1 MSSAFE
7 RAQIS
12 EDCNSHF
19 NNVTQ
24 NTPYPV
30 CHDMQVENNIEL
42 QTIQCDNAVTH
53 SQLKTVHENS
63 VLIVNVMSEIK
74 TNIRRNADVKVLQM

>member
-1 MSSAFE
+1 MSLAFE

-30 CHDMQVENNIEL
+30 CHNSECDVRDKK
-42 QTIQCDNAVTH
+42 QTSDA
-53 SQLKTVHENS
+53 
-63 VLIVNVMSEIK
+63 
-74 TNIRRNADVKVLQM
+74 NADVKVLQM